1 MSDQMDPG
9 IKLFGRVI
17 PLASEPAPESTET
30 QEPPCHEQPP
40 EELQPRA
47 PEDVSAA
54 AVDEDQHNEKEEEED
69 SEMKVD
75 TPQEKG
81 DEMMVDSPREKSN
94 KMKADSPQEKG
105 NEMKMKI
112 DTPQEKGNE
121 IKFNASQKEKD
132 GEMTVDA
139 QQEKKDEQVK
149 VDAPAM
155 TENIQPD
162 TLPTPDHKKEDQG
175 RMNSTEDK
183 AALDPKGES
192 EKSSNEESGQ
202 DKTLKKPDKILPC
215 PRCNS
220 MDTKFCY
227 YNNYNVNQPRHF
239 CKNCQRYWTAGGT
252 MRNVPVGAGRRK
264 SKNASLHYRQ
274 LLMAPD
280 CVLGSRVDISK
291 TVLPEALVSPSSA
304 PIQPTSRN
312 ETVLKFGPEVPLCE
326 SMVSALNIDEQ
337 NVNNSGSVPR
347 GENMEDNSCTSS
359 VTSYNG
365 LPENVVPVDTNGAP
379 VYCNGVAPVPQYYL
393 GTPFMY
399 PWSVGWNNL
408 PVMVP
413 GKSMPEPGSASE
425 SCSTS
430 SAPWMTSPM
439 MPGSRLP
446 GPAFPYPVVPP
457 ALWGCL
463 SGGWPATTW
472 NIPWIRTNGCVS
484 PSSSNSSCGSPTL
497 GKHSRDSNPLKEE
510 KKERSLWVPKT
521 LRIDDPDE
529 AAKSSIW
536 ATLGIKPGEPGS
548 FKPFQPKVENKGQK
562 SDAAQVLQANPA
574 ALSRSQSFQES
585 S

>member
-1 MSDQMDPG
+1 MLNVSYYD
-9 IKLFGRVI
+9 
-17 PLASEPAPESTET
+17 
-30 QEPPCHEQPP
+30 
-40 EELQPRA
+40 LQG
-47 PEDVSAA
+47 
-54 AVDEDQHNEKEEEED
+54 QHNEKEGIED
-69 SEMKVD
+69 SEMNVDTPQEKDTEMKVDTPQEKGSEMKVD

-81 DEMMVDSPREKSN
+81 KEMKVD
-94 KMKADSPQEKG
+94 MPQEKV
-105 NEMKMKI
+105 NEMKI
-112 DTPQEKGNE
+112 DMPQEDKGTE
-121 IKFNASQKEKD
+121 MKFDASKKGQD

-139 QQEKKDEQVK
+139 QQEKKDEQTK
-149 VDAPAM
+149 VDAPPVV
-155 TENIQPD
+155 ENIQSG
-162 TLPTPDHKKEDQG
+162 TSPTPYHKKEDQG
-175 RMNSTEDK
+175 QLNSTEDK
-183 AALDPKGES
+183 AASDPKEGS
-192 EKSSNEESGQ
+192 EKANDESGQ

-227 YNNYNVNQPRHF
+227 YNNYNINQPRHF

-280 CVLGSRVDISK
+280 CMLGSRVDISK
-291 TVLPEALVSPSSA
+291 AVLPEALVSPSSA
-304 PIQPTSRN
+304 PMQPTSRN

-337 NVNNSGSVPR
+337 NAKNPGSVPR
-347 GENMEDNSCTSS
+347 GENREDNSCVSS

-365 LPENVVPVDTNGAP
+365 LPENTV
-379 VYCNGVAPVPQYYL
+379 CNGVAPVPQYYL

-399 PWSVGWNNL
+399 PWSVGWNKL

-413 GKSMPEPGSASE
+413 GKGMPEAASASE
-425 SCSTS
+425 SCSTN
-430 SAPWMTSPM
+430 SAPWMPSPM

-446 GPAFPYPVVPP
+446 GPALPYPLVPP

-463 SGGWPATTW
+463 SGWPATTW
-472 NIPWIRTNGCVS
+472 NVPWIRTNDCVS
-484 PSSSNSSCGSPTL
+484 PPSSSNSSCSGNGSPTL
-497 GKHSRDSNPLKEE
+497 GKHSRDSNPLKDE
-510 KKERSLWVPKT
+510 KKEKSLWVPKT

-536 ATLGIKPGEPGS
+536 ATLGIKPGDPGT
-548 FKPFQPKVENKGQK
+548 FKPFQSKVESKGQK
-562 SDAAQVLQANPA
+562 ADGAQVLQANPA

>member
-1 MSDQMDPG
+1 MSDQKDPG

-17 PLASEPAPESTET
+17 PLEPEPAPGTTEA
-30 QEPPCHEQPP
+30 EDPPPRHDQPP
-40 EELQPRA
+40 DELLQPRA
-47 PEDVSAA
+47 PEVAA
-54 AVDEDQHNEKEEEED
+54 AADEDQHNEKEEKHAN
-69 SEMKVD
+69 EMVDVPQEKGKEIKVD
-75 TPQEKG
+75 TPQE
-81 DEMMVDSPREKSN
+81 EK
-94 KMKADSPQEKG
+94 D
-105 NEMKMKI
+105 NEMKVDVPQKEHDDEMKI
-112 DTPQEKGNE
+112 
-121 IKFNASQKEKD
+121 
-132 GEMTVDA
+132 DA
-139 QQEKKDEQVK
+139 QQEKKDEQMEVN
-149 VDAPAM
+149 ASQM
-155 TENIQPD
+155 HENIKPAN
-162 TLPTPDHKKEDQG
+162 LPPSEHKKQEEG
-175 RMNSTEDK
+175 LMNSTEDK
-183 AALDPKGES
+183 AASDPKGEN
-192 EKSSNEESGQ
+192 EKTSNEESGQ
-202 DKTLKKPDKILPC
+202 DKALKKPDKILSC
-215 PRCNS
+215 PRCSS

-280 CVLGSRVDISK
+280 CMLGSRVDISK
-291 TVLPEALVSPSSA
+291 SVLPEALVSPPA

-337 NVNNSGSVPR
+337 SVDNPGSAPR
-347 GENMEDNSCTSS
+347 GENSEDNPVSG
-359 VTSYNG
+359 TSYNG
-365 LPENVVPVDTNGAP
+365 VPENMVSVDKNGAP
-379 VYCNGVAPVPQYYL
+379 VHCNGVAPVPQYYL

-399 PWSVGWNNL
+399 PWNVGWNNV

-413 GKSMPEPGSASE
+413 GKSIPESASASASASE

-430 SAPWMTSPM
+430 LALWMNSPM
-439 MPGSRLP
+439 MPASRLP
-446 GPAFPYPVVPP
+446 SPAFPYPLVPP
-457 ALWGCL
+457 ALWGCW
-463 SGGWPATTW
+463 SGWPATTW
-472 NIPWIRTNGCVS
+472 NIPWIRTNGCMS
-484 PSSSNSSCGSPTL
+484 PSSSSNSSCSGNGSPTL

-510 KKERSLWVPKT
+510 KREKSLWVPKT

-536 ATLGIKPGEPGS
+536 ATLGIKPGDPGT
-548 FKPFQPKVENKGQK
+548 FKPFQSKVESKGQR

>member
-1 MSDQMDPG
+1 MSDHKDPG
-9 IKLFGRVI
+9 IKLFGRAI
-17 PLASEPAPESTET
+17 PLGPEPAPGTTEAEDPPPRH
-30 QEPPCHEQPP
+30 EPPPD
-40 EELQPRA
+40 ELQPRA
-47 PEDVSAA
+47 PEVAA
-54 AVDEDQHNEKEEEED
+54 AAADEDQHNEKEEKPA
-69 SEMKVD
+69 SEMVDMPQEKGKEIKVD
-75 TPQEKG
+75 TPQE
-81 DEMMVDSPREKSN
+81 EK
-94 KMKADSPQEKG
+94 D
-105 NEMKMKI
+105 NEMKVDAPQKEHDDEMKI
-112 DTPQEKGNE
+112 
-121 IKFNASQKEKD
+121 
-132 GEMTVDA
+132 DA
-139 QQEKKDEQVK
+139 QQEKKDEQMEVN
-149 VDAPAM
+149 ASPM
-155 TENIQPD
+155 HENIEPAN
-162 TLPTPDHKKEDQG
+162 LPPSEHKKEDEG
-175 RMNSTEDK
+175 LMNGTEDK
-183 AALDPKGES
+183 AASDPKGEN
-192 EKSSNEESGQ
+192 EKTSNEESGQ
-202 DKTLKKPDKILPC
+202 DKALKKPDKILPC

-252 MRNVPVGAGRRK
+252 MRNIPVGAGRRK

-291 TVLPEALVSPSSA
+291 SVLPEALVSPPA

-337 NVNNSGSVPR
+337 NVNNPGSAPR
-347 GENMEDNSCTSS
+347 GENREDNPGSG
-359 VTSYNG
+359 TSYNG
-365 LPENVVPVDTNGAP
+365 VPENMVPVDKNGAP
-379 VYCNGVAPVPQYYL
+379 VHCNGVAPVPQYYL

-399 PWSVGWNNL
+399 PWNVGWNNV

-413 GKSMPEPGSASE
+413 GKSMPESASASDSE

-430 SAPWMTSPM
+430 SALWMNSPM
-439 MPGSRLP
+439 MPASRLP
-446 GPAFPYPVVPP
+446 SPAFPYPLVPP

-463 SGGWPATTW
+463 SGWPATTW

-484 PSSSNSSCGSPTL
+484 PSSSSNSSCSGNGSPTL

-510 KKERSLWVPKT
+510 KREKSLWVPKT

-536 ATLGIKPGEPGS
+536 ATLGIKPGDPGT
-548 FKPFQPKVENKGQK
+548 FKPFQSKVESKGQR